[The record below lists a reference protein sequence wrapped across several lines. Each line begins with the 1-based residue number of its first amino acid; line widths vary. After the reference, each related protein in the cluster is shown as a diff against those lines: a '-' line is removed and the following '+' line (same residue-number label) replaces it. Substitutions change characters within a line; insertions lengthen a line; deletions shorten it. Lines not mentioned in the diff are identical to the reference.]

1 MLRYRNRGVEANEG
15 DVAALD
21 LSKSGGEATC
31 GGPFEKGG
39 REEDEIEK
47 REHKNHLH
55 AMPKIVDAPLPQ
67 KFRSMRQFTA
77 GRALHSPCP
86 LLICTGLRNPLRSR
100 LGARTT
106 LPRVP
111 SPLQSSQTVEESC
124 LWPGCGTGDTKG
136 RRAAHRSSRQTMKTK
151 NVRKGHQL

>member
-1 MLRYRNRGVEANEG
+1 MCQQKRKKRKAATAGLIERLRKCCGIGTGEWKRTKG
-15 DVAALD
+15 AALD

-111 SPLQSSQTVEESC
+111 
-124 LWPGCGTGDTKG
+124 
-136 RRAAHRSSRQTMKTK
+136 
-151 NVRKGHQL
+151 